1 MYNFFILGGGGV
13 VLNLSKTI
21 SIHKIDVF
29 TNLTPPFLN
38 PVNFKLTSQ
47 KHNL

>member
-1 MYNFFILGGGGV
+1 MYNFFILGGEGGGG

-29 TNLTPPFLN
+29 TNLTPPLLKPCEF
-38 PVNFKLTSQ
+38 
-47 KHNL
+47 

>member
-29 TNLTPPFLN
+29 TNLTPPLLKPCEF
-38 PVNFKLTSQ
+38 
-47 KHNL
+47 